1 MSFGKKSLLICNP
14 PLLRYFVIKIVD
26 DNGRSAFIGIG
37 FSDRSDSFDLNVAL
51 QDHFKGVTKEKEI
64 ARVTCDNS
72 FNLISMLIIYRK
84 M

>member
-1 MSFGKKSLLICNP
+1 M
-14 PLLRYFVIKIVD
+14 IKIVD

-64 ARVTCDNS
+64 AKVTLDNS
-72 FNLISMLIIYRK
+72 CILISMLIIYRK

>member
-1 MSFGKKSLLICNP
+1 M
-14 PLLRYFVIKIVD
+14 IKIVD

-64 ARVTCDNS
+64 AKVTFDKR
-72 FNLISMLIIYRK
+72 FNLISMLITNRK